1 MKYSREA
8 CSLTPTFEQFVVQL
22 VKGMPARLLKPG
34 SGGPSLERCLK
45 GLYTLKYE
53 EDKDHQLMEAHA
65 LSHFDEARPILAAG
79 LYSDCQECQSKDA
92 AAIFRV

>member
-1 MKYSREA
+1 MF
-8 CSLTPTFEQFVVQL
+8 LNTDFEHFAVQL

-34 SGGPSLERCLK
+34 GSGGPSLEKCLK
-45 GLYTLKYE
+45 GLYTLKIE

-79 LYSDCQECQSKDA
+79 LYSDCQECQSEDA
-92 AAIFRV
+92 AAMFRV